1 MKSDL
6 VRRETAGVELFLL
19 MLMFLLVLEP
29 LTLPVANAQA
39 LTWTPVTSPVRN
51 TLDSVYCASASD
63 CWAVGLF
70 PCRIIQWNS
79 ASWDALQPLP
89 SSIGSAGLFSVF
101 CVSAYDCWA
110 VGGLGTIIQFNGA
123 AWTTV
128 TSPTYEGLL
137 SVFCVSTSDC
147 WAVGYDGT
155 IIQWT
160 GSSWKTVTSPTNNTL
175 QSVYC
180 IGAGDCWA
188 VGGVGTIIQFGGSAW
203 TSVTSPTSNTL
214 HSAFCVSASDCWA
227 VGFNGTILHYSP
239 EY

>member
-70 PCRIIQWNS
+70 PGRIIQWNS
-79 ASWDALQPLP
+79 ASWDALPPLP
-89 SSIGSAGLFSVF
+89 SPMSSHGLFSVF
-101 CVSAYDCWA
+101 CVGASDCWA

-123 AWTTV
+123 AWTTA
-128 TSPTYEGLL
+128 TSPTYEALL
-137 SVFCVSTSDC
+137 SVFCVSAS
-147 WAVGYDGT
+147 
-155 IIQWT
+155 
-160 GSSWKTVTSPTNNTL
+160 
-175 QSVYC
+175 
-180 IGAGDCWA
+180 DCWA
-188 VGGVGTIIQFGGSAW
+188 VGGVGTIIY
-203 TSVTSPTSNTL
+203 
-214 HSAFCVSASDCWA
+214 
-227 VGFNGTILHYSP
+227 YSP
-239 EY
+239 EYS

>member
-51 TLDSVYCASASD
+51 TLDSVYCASA
-63 CWAVGLF
+63 
-70 PCRIIQWNS
+70 
-79 ASWDALQPLP
+79 
-89 SSIGSAGLFSVF
+89 
-101 CVSAYDCWA
+101 
-110 VGGLGTIIQFNGA
+110 
-123 AWTTV
+123 
-128 TSPTYEGLL
+128 
-137 SVFCVSTSDC
+137 SDC